1 MTEDELLFFDRHPA
15 ALPLYEKL
23 KEVILKDIPDTRIKV
38 KKTQISFFTKHM
50 FAAVSFAPVRP
61 AKDRPDPF
69 LTVTFS
75 CFCRVSSPRIDAATE
90 PYPNR
95 WTHHVMIGSAEE
107 ADAELMGWL
116 REAAELSLRKGRS
129 EKDRKG
135 EQHAKENSF

>member
-1 MTEDELLFFDRHPA
+1 MTEDELMFFDRHPT

-23 KEVILKDIPDTRIKV
+23 KESILKDIPDTRIKV

-95 WTHHVMIGSAEE
+95 WTHHVMIGTVEEIDNELLSWVEE
-107 ADAELMGWL
+107 AAAFAE
-116 REAAELSLRKGRS
+116 RKKR
-129 EKDRKG
+129 
-135 EQHAKENSF
+135 